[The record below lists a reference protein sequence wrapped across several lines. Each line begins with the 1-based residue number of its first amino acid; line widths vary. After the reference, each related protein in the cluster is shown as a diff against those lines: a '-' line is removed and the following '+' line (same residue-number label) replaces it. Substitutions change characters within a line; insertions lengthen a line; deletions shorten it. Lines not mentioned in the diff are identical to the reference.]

1 MATTYPDRT
10 SAGSRSWFNVGI
22 ANGASLSDPIDL
34 TGLVLVGLQMP
45 AAWTAAAITFQASA
59 DGVTYAD
66 VYSAGAELSVTVS
79 ASQCVRLDSTIML
92 SFRYWKIRS
101 GTSGTPVNQG
111 AARTI
116 MAVAAGP
123 I

>member
-1 MATTYPDRT
+1 MATTYPERQ
-10 SAGSRSWFNVGI
+10 APGSRTTFNVAI

-45 AAWTAAAITFQASA
+45 SAWTAAAITFQASA
-59 DGVTYAD
+59 DGTTYAD
-66 VYSAGAELSVTVS
+66 FYSAGSELSLTVS
-79 ASQCVRLDSTIML
+79 ASQFIRLDSSIML
-92 SFRYWKIRS
+92 SARWWKVRS